1 MSNAKLSLAAVFG
14 ALGATADAATNTVNT
29 VASIVDIGAAYV
41 REAALNQRI
50 EQALD
55 RDEFIAKLVEDRAI
69 ARVKRAAE
77 IESMCSDPVVR
88 EKFEAARTYYTEIA
102 NRCTATPV

>member
-29 VASIVDIGAAYV
+29 LASIVDIGAAYV

-77 IESMCSDPVVR
+77 IDAMCADPVVR